1 MSRAQAWN
9 AFKPLLPYV
18 AVIGVVFAAG
28 RWVQRT
34 DRALAET
41 NAAADTARHRAD
53 AALRILPL
61 VDSVA
66 RDVRALLVLQCSN
79 TPRDALICDRARM
92 R

>member
-18 AVIGVVFAAG
+18 AVLGMVFAAG
-28 RWVQRT
+28 KWVQRT
-34 DRALAET
+34 DRALAEV
-41 NAAADTARHRAD
+41 NAVADTARLRAD

-79 TPRDALICDRARM
+79 APRNVLICDRTRT